1 MIGTSR
7 ANRERARCD
16 GGVSSH
22 CLGLGGGATL
32 CQYQGH
38 RRCRV
43 QTYVEEFHPGYHRF
57 SKPLIA
63 TAAPTKADK
72 AKNSFIIEAS
82 HEW

>member
-1 MIGTSR
+1 MIGTSG

-22 CLGLGGGATL
+22 CLGLGVGAIP

-38 RRCRV
+38 RRRRV
-43 QTYVEEFHPGYHRF
+43 RTYVEEFHPGYHRF

-72 AKNSFIIEAS
+72 AKKAFIIEAS
-82 HEW
+82 HK